1 MYFDKSHFT
10 DAALVAHGEPSPLHG
25 FVTRGHDALQ
35 HAADLLGGSE
45 GRRLVHE
52 LASALE
58 HRMVV
63 TPRARRLAERLHDLL
78 TLQNVHDET
87 GVEAMLFSR
96 IDPADPVV
104 EQVCMLADGLGDAL
118 SATGID
124 DRNIQGAA

>member
-25 FVTRGHDALQ
+25 FVAHSYDALQ

-45 GRRLVHE
+45 GRRLVHD
-52 LASALE
+52 LAGALQ
-58 HRMVV
+58 HRLVV

-87 GVEAMLFSR
+87 GDEAVFFSR

-104 EQVCMLADGLGDAL
+104 EQICLLADGLGHAL
-118 SATGID
+118 SATGRD
-124 DRNIQGAA
+124 DRNIQGVA